1 MPLNPAQVKGLKPEP
16 GKKVTRIHD
25 GSGLYL
31 YITDKGSKR
40 WRFKYLFK
48 GKNQML
54 SVGTYPAVSLAEA
67 RAKTLEMVTLLKS
80 GVNPSD
86 NRKAQKASITEA
98 SANSFE
104 VVAREWQAI
113 QKHDETEKSKYRINY
128 GLEKYV
134 FPFIGKL
141 AVSEIKSSQIVEIG
155 RRMEASGLTE
165 TVHRVIGYCSNIFLY
180 AISGERAESDP
191 TAAAKKQLKPLPKEA
206 KHMAAITS
214 PAEVGKLLNAIDG
227 YTGSF
232 VVRSALMLAPLV
244 FVRPGELRKARWS
257 DIDFDRSEWRF
268 TASKTRHPHIVPLSR
283 QAVRILKDLHQATGR
298 GEFVFPSPT
307 SSSREMSDNA
317 ILAAFRRMGIAKE
330 EHCGHGWRA
339 TARTL
344 LDEEL
349 KYPLP
354 VIEMQLAHGVKDV
367 HGRAYNRTTFIK
379 DRHEMMQAWADYLD
393 GLRAEAA
400 HPAPAKKRHEAV
412 RKRNK

>member
-113 QKHDETEKSKYRINY
+113 QKHDVTEKSKYRINY

-141 AVSEIKSSQIVEIG
+141 AVSEIKSSQIG
-155 RRMEASGLTE
+155 
-165 TVHRVIGYCSNIFLY
+165 
-180 AISGERAESDP
+180 SD
-191 TAAAKKQLKPLPKEA
+191 AC
-206 KHMAAITS
+206 
-214 PAEVGKLLNAIDG
+214 PAG
-227 YTGSF
+227 F
-232 VVRSALMLAPLV
+232 
-244 FVRPGELRKARWS
+244 
-257 DIDFDRSEWRF
+257 
-268 TASKTRHPHIVPLSR
+268 
-283 QAVRILKDLHQATGR
+283 
-298 GEFVFPSPT
+298 
-307 SSSREMSDNA
+307 
-317 ILAAFRRMGIAKE
+317 
-330 EHCGHGWRA
+330 C
-339 TARTL
+339 
-344 LDEEL
+344 
-349 KYPLP
+349 
-354 VIEMQLAHGVKDV
+354 
-367 HGRAYNRTTFIK
+367 
-379 DRHEMMQAWADYLD
+379 
-393 GLRAEAA
+393 
-400 HPAPAKKRHEAV
+400 PAG
-412 RKRNK
+412 